1 MIEIDTRSYVDSADA
16 FESAN
21 RAAAHAHEQLLSA
34 LAGCGAMAGDA
45 SVAAEFAGAYDDAA
59 DAALSAVAGLVDAF
73 ATCGRLT
80 SASLDNHG
88 RAENRSVISGRT
100 VYSGSGCPD
109 GFVAVLPAS
118 LPSALGGDPSG
129 IPGWANWVLDQVEG
143 FVWPDADTGL
153 LREAADA
160 WCTAAHR
167 VGGLDRHCR
176 TAVASFE
183 RLRAPEVPDAVAVAQ
198 AMAARCHRVADQ
210 CDALATACEQYAD
223 HVESQR
229 AAVLD
234 LVHDLIRD
242 TVIIQGAGLLLG
254 TVTFGTTAAGAAAVN
269 AARIAAAAPRFLR
282 ILETLRTLAAA
293 AAAPLKL
300 AASTLRDVRGEL
312 AVFRNARTTLASTH
326 SAARLARL
334 ERVRGI
340 VRHPRLLEPADLR
353 GLSRS
358 DIRSLCEGWPVR
370 PASEGMGV
378 KYMDPLHR
386 GRQIRVM
393 DGYPPGSR
401 PDPETWGPYA
411 VVSQNGKDPVKVLL
425 LGNPAL

>member
-59 DAALSAVAGLVDAF
+59 GAALTAVADLVDAF

-88 RAENRSVISGRT
+88 RAENRSVLSGRT
-100 VYSGSGCPD
+100 VYSGSGCAD

-118 LPSALGGDPSG
+118 LPGALGGDPTG
-129 IPGWANWVLDQVEG
+129 IPAWANWVLDQVEG
-143 FVWPDADTGL
+143 FAWPDADTGL
-153 LREAADA
+153 LREAAAA
-160 WCTAAHR
+160 WRTAAHR
-167 VGGLDRHCR
+167 VDDLARHCT
-176 TAVASFE
+176 TAIASFE
-183 RLRAPEVPDAVAVAQ
+183 RLRSPEVPAAVAVAQ
-198 AMAARCHRVADQ
+198 SMATRCHRVADQ

-223 HVESQR
+223 HVEAQR

-282 ILETLRTLAAA
+282 ILETLRTMAAA
-293 AAAPLKL
+293 AAAPLRL
-300 AASTLRDVRGEL
+300 AASTLRDVRREL
-312 AVFRNARTTLASTH
+312 AVFRTARVTLASTYD
-326 SAARLARL
+326 AQRVARVA
-334 ERVRGI
+334 RVREL
-340 VRHPRLLEPADLR
+340 VRHPRLLDPSDLR
-353 GLSRS
+353 GLDRKQVRELVDDWPTKPTRS
-358 DIRSLCEGWPVR
+358 GDGIIY
-370 PASEGMGV
+370 
-378 KYMDPLHR
+378 KDPLHSD
-386 GRQIRVM
+386 RQIRVM
-393 DGYPPGSR
+393 EGYPDGNR
-401 PDPETWGPYA
+401 PDVLTHGPYA
-411 VVSQNGKDPVKVLL
+411 VISQNGTITKVPLE
-425 LGNPAL
+425 GNPTL